1 MKYEK
6 SHRAIL
12 KSNKNG
18 IANIDPSAK
27 VKYYSKSIYATLK
40 QSIRRSFLI
49 DIVYCL
55 FKNFTF
61 CPGSGQ
67 IEVRYKSSVVFLP
80 LCKK

>member
-18 IANIDPSAK
+18 FANIDPSAQ

-40 QSIRRSFLI
+40 LSIRRCFLV

-55 FKNFTF
+55 FTNFTF
-61 CPGSGQ
+61 CLGSDK
-67 IEVRYKSSVVFLP
+67 IEVCYKSSVVSLP
-80 LCKK
+80 GNGG

>member
-18 IANIDPSAK
+18 IANIDPSDQ

-40 QSIRRSFLI
+40 LSIRRSFLV

-61 CPGSGQ
+61 CSGSGQ

-80 LCKK
+80 GNGG

>member
-18 IANIDPSAK
+18 IANIDPSAQ
-27 VKYYSKSIYATLK
+27 VKYYSKAMYATLK
-40 QSIRRSFLI
+40 LSIRRCFLV
-49 DIVYCL
+49 DIVYWL

-67 IEVRYKSSVVFLP
+67 IEVRYKSSVGFLP
-80 LCKK
+80 GNGG

>member
-40 QSIRRSFLI
+40 QSI
-49 DIVYCL
+49 
-55 FKNFTF
+55 
-61 CPGSGQ
+61 
-67 IEVRYKSSVVFLP
+67 
-80 LCKK
+80 

>member
-18 IANIDPSAK
+18 IANINPSAQ

-40 QSIRRSFLI
+40 LSIRRCFLV
-49 DIVYCL
+49 DIV
-55 FKNFTF
+55 
-61 CPGSGQ
+61 
-67 IEVRYKSSVVFLP
+67 
-80 LCKK
+80 